1 MEEVEGMTSG
11 VRLRKGKTSAALSKN
26 VYDYYKTIDV
36 APEYGASKMRRW
48 QNAPDIIMYEA
59 MKDRN
64 PVGLIVYD
72 PATSTIEEILVDA
85 AWREKGLEPQ
95 MVDALIA
102 RESLVAA
109 EILAADREKY
119 HWMVAYGFRPT
130 RSFMAQGFSLL
141 KMDLST
147 SVLLERLEG
156 RTPATVYRKKETVA
170 IEQVA
175 APQAYEEIKNSVEQ
189 LINKLGGLTKFV
201 KRGQTVV
208 IKPNLVADH
217 GMVQGVYR
225 GGVVTDIR
233 IVRALVELLVPIAGK
248 VIIAEGS
255 SINRSATMKMFTLY
269 GYDKLIDLDPARVSI
284 VDLNADDV
292 VEKSV
297 PGAKRM
303 LSRNVPVTLEQADV
317 IINVP
322 VMKIHF
328 AAIASLAV
336 KSLQGAMPPLE
347 KYMSHFFGLWQNL
360 VNIHHLV
367 KPKLHIIDG
376 LIGQED
382 FGPVSGTPKPMN
394 LLIGGT
400 NPVAVDAVTMR
411 IMGLD
416 PATSPPVWLAS
427 MQGLG
432 PLAPEKISI
441 MGPPID
447 TVMSPFKQPE
457 INVRS
462 GKDIVI
468 HADHACPGCKGY
480 LHFALAK
487 LRRPDP
493 KEPTRFLMDRP
504 FDRRVHI
511 YLGPTIDAQ
520 INPDE
525 ENIFLGI
532 CQQHHAELGTHLPG
546 CPPHAEVLMKG
557 VYGLF
562 PDVERPKYADEAEEI
577 KLERMLKEVLA
588 MA

>member
-1 MEEVEGMTSG
+1 MTSG
-11 VRLRKGKTSAALSKN
+11 VKLRKGKTSAALSKN

-36 APEYGASKMRRW
+36 APEYVASKIRRW
-48 QNAPDIIMYEA
+48 QDAPDIIMYSA

-64 PVGLIVYD
+64 PVGWIVYD
-72 PATSTIEEILVDA
+72 PATSTIEEFLVDP
-85 AWREKGLEPQ
+85 AWKEKGLEPQ
-95 MVDALIA
+95 MMDALIA

-119 HWMVAYGFRPT
+119 RWMVAYGFRPT
-130 RSFMAQGFSLL
+130 RSYVAGGFALL

-147 SVLLERLEG
+147 SVLLERLQG
-156 RTPATVYRKKETVA
+156 RTPGTVYRKKETVA
-170 IEQVA
+170 IEKVA
-175 APQAYEEIKNSVEQ
+175 APQAYEEIKSSVEQ

-217 GMVQGVYR
+217 GMMNGVYR

-233 IVRALVELLVPIAGK
+233 IVRALVELLLPIARK

-269 GYDKLIDLDPARVSI
+269 GYDTLIDLDPARVSI
-284 VDLNADDV
+284 VDLNTDAV
-292 VEKSV
+292 VEKAV
-297 PGAKRM
+297 PAAKRM
-303 LSRNVPVTLEQADV
+303 LSRKVPVTLEQADV

-382 FGPVSGTPKPMN
+382 FGPVSGTPKTMN

-432 PLAPEKISI
+432 PLAAEKISVL
-441 MGPPID
+441 GPPID
-447 TVMSPFKQPE
+447 TLMSPFKQPE

-462 GKDIVI
+462 GRDIMI
-468 HADHACPGCKGY
+468 HAENACPGCKGY
-480 LHFALAK
+480 LHFALTK

-493 KEPTRFLMDRP
+493 QDPTRLLMDRP

-511 YLGPTIDAQ
+511 YLGPTIDTQ

-532 CQQHHAELGTHLPG
+532 CQQHHAELGTHLRG
-546 CPPHAEVLMKG
+546 CPPHAEVLLNG
-557 VYGLF
+557 VFNLF
-562 PDVERPKYADEAEEI
+562 PDVERPQYADKTEEA
-577 KLERMLKEVLA
+577 KLEEMLKEVLA